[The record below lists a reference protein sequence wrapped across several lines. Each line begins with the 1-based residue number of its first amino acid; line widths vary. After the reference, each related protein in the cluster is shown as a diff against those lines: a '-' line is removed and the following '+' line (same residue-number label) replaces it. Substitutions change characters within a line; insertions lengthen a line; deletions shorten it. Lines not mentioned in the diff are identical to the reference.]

1 MTVRKKHLVYL
12 TGFMG
17 SGKSTIAPILANTI
31 GFNHID
37 IDEEIEKASGK
48 RISEIF
54 SDSGEQYFRELER
67 KLLTRV
73 SESGGCVVSLGG
85 GTVINDVN
93 LAIVKSSGILVY
105 LKADIDQIVKR
116 LRHKTNRPM
125 ITSADGTVL
134 PEDILRERVK
144 VLLSQREPYYNQA
157 DIVVT
162 TGNRRVGLT
171 IDEIVRQITRFRV

>member
-1 MTVRKKHLVYL
+1 MTRKKHLIYL

-31 GFNHID
+31 GYSHID
-37 IDEEIEKASGK
+37 IDEEIEKTSGK

-54 SDSGEQYFRELER
+54 SDSGEPAFRNIER
-67 KLLTRV
+67 KLLAAIST
-73 SESGGCVVSLGG
+73 SDECVVSLGG
-85 GTVINDVN
+85 GTITNEAN
-93 LAIVKSSGILVY
+93 LSVVKSTGILIY

-125 ITSADGTVL
+125 ITAADGSVL
-134 PEDILRERVK
+134 PENILRERVTSM
-144 VLLSQREPYYNQA
+144 LSQREPFYNQA
-157 DIVVT
+157 DIIVP

-171 IDEIVRQITRFRV
+171 VDDIVHRITHFHL